1 MDPAKPE
8 ASTPS
13 AGRGQ
18 RLLLTI
24 VLAGLVAPALLE
36 AGYHGAFGLSDA
48 EGREIG
54 FNHPILLSH
63 LPVMARAIT
72 PAVLVNAFLPWT
84 FAAMVAQA
92 FLTRLPFVPRRV
104 ILVHAVAFLLLQVG
118 GLLLLLMDG
127 HHPTGECVVE
137 GECSTAMALLMW
149 GAAWVPAI
157 LSAVPWSRF
166 VARFVL
172 RGDSQ

>member
-1 MDPAKPE
+1 MEPKNPE
-8 ASTPS
+8 ATAVPLG
-13 AGRGQ
+13 AALR
-18 RLLLTI
+18 
-24 VLAGLVAPALLE
+24 VLIPVALVGLAAPAFLE

-48 EGREIG
+48 GGREIG

-84 FAAMVAQA
+84 FAAMAAQA

-118 GLLLLLMDG
+118 GLLLLLVEG

-137 GECSTAMALLMW
+137 GEFSSAMTLLMW
-149 GAAWVPAI
+149 VAAWVPAG
-157 LSAVPWSRF
+157 LSAVPWGRF
-166 VARFVL
+166 VAGSVL

>member
-1 MDPAKPE
+1 MAPVEPFART
-8 ASTPS
+8 SS

-18 RLLLTI
+18 RLLLTF

-48 EGREIG
+48 EGRQIG

-72 PAVLVNAFLPWT
+72 PAVLINAFLPWT
-84 FAAMVAQA
+84 LAAMVAQA
-92 FLTRLPFVPRRV
+92 FLTRLPFVPRRL
-104 ILVHAVAFLLLQVG
+104 IPVHAVAFFLLQVG
-118 GLLLLLMDG
+118 GLLLLLNDG
-127 HHPTGECVVE
+127 HHPSGECVVE

-149 GAAWVPAI
+149 GAAWAPAI
-157 LSAVPWSRF
+157 LSAFPWSRF
-166 VARFVL
+166 AARFVP